1 MVCAMLLAAAIAA
14 VPPTLLAQPHPLVGA
29 WKINFV
35 GGMRIEN
42 GTPTPVKLTGT
53 LTVEAKGDSLIAT
66 LVADP
71 TGGASRPPTR
81 LAAKSV
87 SGDVTFVSRSQVT
100 LNMNGAEQR
109 ATSVATWKLGAVND
123 KLEGTV
129 DRKLEGVDAP
139 AIGPQ
144 PVTGTRVKS

>member
-1 MVCAMLLAAAIAA
+1 MLSAMLLAAALAA
-14 VPPTLLAQPHPLVGA
+14 VPPILTQPHPLVGA
-29 WKINFV
+29 WKVNFV

-42 GTPTPVKLTGT
+42 GTPTPMKLTGT
-53 LTVEAKGDSLIAT
+53 LTVEAQGDSLIAT

-71 TGGASRPPTR
+71 NNGASRPPTR

-87 SGDVTFVSRSQVT
+87 SGDVTFVNRSQVT
-100 LNMNGAEQR
+100 LNVNGAEQR
-109 ATSVATWKLGAVND
+109 ATSVATWKLGVEND

-129 DRKLEGVDAP
+129 DRTLEGVNGP